1 MNEAY
6 NGCTTTMMDLLISLG
21 LWGGIRQL
29 RDMIVL
35 KLDDWTLRHKQLKC
49 HVCLSKH
56 IWKDGHEKRKNRCP
70 VQRYTCVECG
80 KDFCINTLAPWYW
93 HKYSSASI
101 ILFLWYMF
109 CGDSIL
115 NTRNLCSFAKK
126 VPTWKTLWL
135 WLQKFGTAIIY
146 KSSRIKQKVSR
157 YRAWQ
162 NDEMYLADKPVIGTV
177 DPQTSKISLTP
188 SWHADNKALFSHM
201 QRVLTKWEKEPRGW
215 WTDEWQAYKKAF
227 DILEIPHGT
236 IKHRDW
242 KFKNS
247 KGITTNA
254 IENIWRQFR
263 RWLFRKNGLKHQAYV
278 DFYVDL
284 FEAKYNVI
292 KNPVIMI
299 DMLF

>member
-1 MNEAY
+1 
-6 NGCTTTMMDLLISLG
+6 MMDLLISLG
-21 LWGGIRQL
+21 LWGCIRQL
-29 RDMIVL
+29 RDIIVL
-35 KLDDWTLRHKQLKC
+35 WLDEEILRRKGLKC
-49 HVCLSKH
+49 PVCLSRQ

-70 VQRYTCVECG
+70 VQRYYCVKCG
-80 KDFCINTLAPWYW
+80 RSFCINTLAPWYW

-101 ILFLWYMF
+101 ILFLWYIL

-115 NTRNLCSFAKK
+115 NIRKLCSFSHKI
-126 VPTWKTLWL
+126 PTWKTLWN
-135 WLQKFGTAIIY
+135 WLQKFGNSIIY
-146 KSSRIKQKVSR
+146 SYSRIKQKVSR

-162 NDEMYLADKPVIGTV
+162 NDEMYLKDKPIIGTV
-177 DPQTSKISLTP
+177 DPQTNKVFLTP
-188 SWHADNKALFSHM
+188 SWNANIKSMYSHLR
-201 QRVLTKWEKEPRGW
+201 RVVTGWSKKPRGW
-215 WTDEWQAYKKAF
+215 WTDEWQAYPKAF
-227 DILEIPHGT
+227 DMLDDELPHGT
-236 IKHRDW
+236 IKHREW

-284 FEAKYNVI
+284 FEAKYNTI
-292 KNPVIMI
+292 NNPRIMI

>member
-1 MNEAY
+1 
-6 NGCTTTMMDLLISLG
+6 MMDLLISLG

-29 RDMIVL
+29 RDAIVL
-35 KLDDWTLRHKQLKC
+35 WLDDWTLRQKGLKC
-49 HVCLSKH
+49 PVCLSKW

-70 VQRYTCVECG
+70 VQRYCCVECG

-126 VPTWKTLWL
+126 IPTWKTLWN
-135 WLQKFGTAIIY
+135 WLQKFGGAIIY
-146 KSSRIKQKVSR
+146 NSSRIKQKVSR

-162 NDEMYLADKPVIGTV
+162 NDEMYLKDKPVIGTV
-177 DPQTSKISLTP
+177 DPQTNTIFLTP
-188 SWHADNKALFSHM
+188 SWRADTKSLFSHL
-201 QRVLTKWEKEPRGW
+201 RRIVAKWKKKPRGW
-215 WTDEWQAYKKAF
+215 WTDEWQAYEKAF
-227 DILEIPHGT
+227 DMLNDVPHGT
-236 IKHRDW
+236 IKHRNW
-242 KFKNS
+242 KFKNA